1 MTLPPF
7 DGPLRQSTATLPG
20 AGPAAAAPSAGGAG
34 MPGAA
39 AVSDGAG
46 AGLGG
51 GSAPRPPGSAGSLP
65 TPGMPAAAPP
75 FAPVAA
81 GEIEPLNLARRPFV
95 NTRPVQRVAAILWLA
110 GVALLI
116 VNVMLFMRYL
126 TNSQA
131 TRGKLAAIES
141 EIAREQRDSAAL
153 LGRLGNLGL
162 DQQNREV
169 TFLNRKIDERTFSWS
184 LLFERMAEV
193 LPDQVRLLRL
203 KPSNVVQREIGLGP
217 RPSARELNPP
227 PVSLNMHCEAKD
239 DEAVL
244 RFVDNLFAHPVF
256 SEPNLESE
264 ERMDSGLLRFDVTV
278 QYQPNAH
285 DVLLPRAPAA
295 KRPARR
301 SESLEGAA
309 ALAPANGVA
318 GGAAGPRQP
327 GAGAAAPLAP
337 PIPPT
342 SPIAAQAPVPAAPA
356 AASPAGADLVPVAPP
371 QARPFHPIRRPP
383 PIITSGGR
391 RIFGR
396 PGSAGAADGADA
408 SGQEPALPVPT
419 ETLPTGDRR

>member
-7 DGPLRQSTATLPG
+7 DGPLRQSTATLPS
-20 AGPAAAAPSAGGAG
+20 AGPAAAAVP
-34 MPGAA
+34 
-39 AVSDGAG
+39 DDAG

-51 GSAPRPPGSAGSLP
+51 GSAPRPPGSAGSP
-65 TPGMPAAAPP
+65 GSRATPGIPAVAPP
-75 FAPVAA
+75 FAPAAA

-110 GVALLI
+110 GLALLI

-141 EIAREQRDSAAL
+141 DIAREQRDSAAL
-153 LGRLGNLGL
+153 QGRLGNLGL

-203 KPSNVVQREIGLGP
+203 KPSNVVQREIGLGS

-295 KRPARR
+295 KRQERRPASR
-301 SESLEGAA
+301 EGAA
-309 ALAPANGVA
+309 AAPAPVT
-318 GGAAGPRQP
+318 AAPP
-327 GAGAAAPLAP
+327 AAPAAAPPAAPATAP
-337 PIPPT
+337 P
-342 SPIAAQAPVPAAPA
+342 AVPAAAPPAPNA
-356 AASPAGADLVPVAPP
+356 AASPAGAGLVPVAPAP
-371 QARPFHPIRRPP
+371 VRPFHPIRRPP
-383 PIITSGGR
+383 PVITSGGR
-391 RIFGR
+391 RIFVR
-396 PGSAGAADGADA
+396 PGSAGAGDGADA
-408 SGQEPALPVPT
+408 SGQDPALPVPS